1 MGSFFAEI
9 EEFVSVTQ
17 VGRNFG
23 KYLESLHQEEQEK
36 FIILRNNEP
45 EAVLLR
51 MEAYQQLQAKLQE
64 LEELLEDLVVSRD
77 VAARVEDKKNLKSAV
92 TLEELGK
99 RHGLGK

>member
-1 MGSFFAEI
+1 MGSFFAET

-23 KYLESLHQEEQEK
+23 KYLESLQQEEREK

-77 VAARVEDKKNLKSAV
+77 IAARVEDKKNLKSAV